1 MRAQSSRVRSAW
13 RRSVRVGLGAVV
25 VLALAAGSASADP
38 APFASAAGTC
48 SSSSDAFSP
57 FSAAAQTS
65 DHPAVLIRL
74 NTTGGP
80 GNVDLGQ
87 SDPGHFVFPTPAGR
101 FTAADTIWFVGLPV
115 PAGQGPTGFV
125 DCSLAPSGFAYSL
138 SFFDVPRVPVS
149 FSGASTFEAGGD
161 FAHGIGSQSE
171 LRFVAPLKGQYVA
184 DVVLTR
190 GAVEL
195 LFDQSLGPKVF
206 NTSGALE
213 LGRLDPGIHILLVTP
228 QPGPQA
234 QWTVTFREVPV
245 RVTAFAFQRRF
256 LRPGH
261 PVTASYTLSEDAV
274 VTPDIVDAADRVV
287 RELASQSP
295 EAGGRHS
302 VTWDGLDGAGKP
314 VPDGRY
320 RLRLTIEGAT
330 TPPPEAPITADSHGP
345 TITFLSAAHLA
356 RGRPVIVQVKDA
368 WSGVAS
374 ALLQVNRRTVAHLR
388 SGLAKIVYLPPGGW
402 RPGRYALAIRALD
415 RARNVSVT
423 TRLLTIS

>member
-1 MRAQSSRVRSAW
+1 MRAQASRAWSAW
-13 RRSVRVGLGAVV
+13 RRSVRVGLGALA
-25 VLALAAGSASADP
+25 VLALAASSASADP
-38 APFASAAGTC
+38 APFSSVSGTC
-48 SSSSDAFSP
+48 SSNAGLNP

-65 DHPAVLIRL
+65 DHRAVLVRL

-80 GNVDLGQ
+80 GAVDLGQ
-87 SDPGHFVFPTPAGR
+87 NDPGHGVFPTPAAR

-115 PAGQGPTGFV
+115 AAGQGPAGFV
-125 DCSLAPSGFAYSL
+125 DCSLAASGFAYSL
-138 SFFDVPRVPVS
+138 SFFDVPRAPVS

-171 LRFVAPLKGQYVA
+171 LRFVAPSRGQYVA

-213 LGRLDPGIHILLVTP
+213 LGRLDQGIHILLVTP

-234 QWTVTFREVPV
+234 QWTVTFHVVPA
-245 RVTAFAFQRRF
+245 RVTGFAFQRRF
-256 LRPGH
+256 VRPGH
-261 PVTASYTLSEDAV
+261 PVAASYTLSDDAI
-274 VTPDIVDAADRVV
+274 VTADIVDAGDHVV
-287 RELASQSP
+287 RELASQSSQG
-295 EAGGRHS
+295 GGRHS
-302 VTWDGLDGAGKP
+302 VRWDGLDGGGKP
-314 VPDGRY
+314 VPDGSY
-320 RLRLTIEGAT
+320 RLRLTIEGAA

-345 TITFLSAAHLA
+345 AITFLSAAHLA
-356 RGRPVIVQVKDA
+356 RDRPVVVQVKDV

-374 ALLQVNRRTVAHLR
+374 GLLQVNGRTVAHLR
-388 SGLAKIVYLPPGGW
+388 PGSAKIVYLPAGGW
-402 RPGRYALAIRALD
+402 RPGRYRLAIRAAD
-415 RARNVSVT
+415 RAGNVSIT